1 MSSINVTFIKEA
13 FIPGDTIQGELMIST
28 SIPFEI
34 SGIYLQLRGFE
45 RIRFRQR
52 ADNTAATT
60 TTTRTIVENH
70 EIDWEAK
77 NGKTVNT
84 GIPTILPISQPHF
97 LQSVLIC
104 LTVPITKHREK
115 LQIGV
120 HYFRFTVALPSKL
133 PPSLNFTSGSKYSA
147 EIDYSL
153 YFQIFV
159 GKGFVNTLTLIH
171 TSSLKVL
178 HCPHRQ
184 SRFKHVFPFLDQR
197 ITITHALCFCSS
209 AKQLN
214 LFTNWGKNTFHP
226 GQEAE
231 LILRLSLDHGSGT
244 CNLKHVSV
252 KLVRELV
259 LSVDGQ
265 SFRTVDPIAKSKFRV
280 EGALLSDASGFELCT
295 STHLQIPS
303 NLEPTTTTSSIDC
316 RYFFVF
322 EVDFKR
328 FESILLAS
336 EVIVQ

>member
-1 MSSINVTFIKEA
+1 MTSINVTFTKAA

-28 SIPFEI
+28 STPFDI
-34 SGIYLQLRGFE
+34 TGIYLQLQGFE
-45 RIRFRQR
+45 RVRFRQR
-52 ADNTAATT
+52 AENTGTSASIEA
-60 TTTRTIVENH
+60 H

-104 LTVPITKHREK
+104 LTVPVTKHRTR
-115 LQIGV
+115 LQIGF
-120 HYFRFTVALPSKL
+120 HSFPFTVALPSKL
-133 PPSLNFTSGSKYSA
+133 PASLNFASGSKYSA
-147 EIDYSL
+147 KIEYYL
-153 YFQIFV
+153 YFQVFT
-159 GKGFVNTLTLIH
+159 GKGSANTQTILH
-171 TSSLKVL
+171 TEPVKVL

-197 ITITHALCFCSS
+197 ITIPNVLCFCLSG
-209 AKQLN
+209 KELN
-214 LFTNWGKNTFHP
+214 FFTNWTKNTFHP

-231 LILRLSLDHGSGT
+231 LILRLSLGHGSGT
-244 CNLKHVSV
+244 CYLKHVSV

-259 LSVDGQ
+259 LSIDGQ
-265 SFRTVDPIAKSKFRV
+265 SFRTVDPISKSKFRV

-295 STHLQIPS
+295 STQLQIPA

>member
-1 MSSINVTFIKEA
+1 MPSINVTFSKDT
-13 FIPGDTIQGELMIST
+13 FIPGETIQGELLIST
-28 SIPFEI
+28 STPFDI
-34 SGIYLQLRGFE
+34 TGIYLQLQGFE
-45 RIRFRQR
+45 RVRFRQR
-52 ADNTAATT
+52 AENTGNISNASL
-60 TTTRTIVENH
+60 EDH

-104 LTVPITKHREK
+104 LTVPVTKHRAR
-115 LQIGV
+115 LQIGL
-120 HYFRFTVALPSKL
+120 HSFPFTVALPSKL
-133 PPSLNFTSGSKYSA
+133 PSSLSFVSGSKYSA
-147 EIDYSL
+147 EIEYSL
-153 YFQIFV
+153 NFQVFT
-159 GKGFVNTLTLIH
+159 GKGSSNTQTLLH
-171 TSSLKVL
+171 TAPVKVL

-197 ITITHALCFCSS
+197 ITISHAFCFCIS
-209 AKQLN
+209 AKELN
-214 LFTNWGKNTFHP
+214 FFTNWTKNSFHP

-231 LILRLSLDHGSGT
+231 LILRLSLGHGSGT

-295 STHLQIPS
+295 STHLQIPAD
-303 NLEPTTTTSSIDC
+303 LEPTTTTSSIDC

>member
-1 MSSINVTFIKEA
+1 MSSINVTFAKEA
-13 FIPGDTIQGELMIST
+13 FIPGDTIQGELLIST
-28 SIPFEI
+28 PIPFDI
-34 SGIYLQLRGFE
+34 TGIYLQLQGLE

-52 ADNTAATT
+52 ADNTTNTSTA
-60 TTTRTIVENH
+60 ENH

-77 NGKTVNT
+77 NGKTINT

-104 LTVPITKHREK
+104 LTVPVTKHRGR
-115 LQIGV
+115 LQIGL
-120 HYFRFTVALPSKL
+120 HSFPFTVALPSKL

-147 EIDYSL
+147 EIEYLL
-153 YFQIFV
+153 YFQIFT
-159 GKGFVNTLTLIH
+159 GKSSANTPTLLH
-171 TSSLKVL
+171 TSPLKVL

-197 ITITHALCFCSS
+197 ITITHALCFCLS
-209 AKQLN
+209 AKELN
-214 LFTNWGKNTFHP
+214 FFTKWDKNIFHP

-231 LILRLSLDHGSGT
+231 LILRLSLGHGSGT

-280 EGALLSDASGFELCT
+280 EGALLSDASSFELCT
-295 STHLQIPS
+295 STHLQIPA